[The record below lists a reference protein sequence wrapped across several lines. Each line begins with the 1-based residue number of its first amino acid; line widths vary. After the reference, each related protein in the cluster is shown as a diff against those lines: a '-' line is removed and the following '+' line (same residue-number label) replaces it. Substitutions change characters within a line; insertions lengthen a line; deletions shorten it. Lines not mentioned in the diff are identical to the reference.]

1 MIIAELRLR
10 FCYNQCHLISCKFY
24 SVFDYLR
31 VMNSEPVPHSVAAT
45 IADSLAED
53 GIAEESGANHDTSHP
68 HRSTPK
74 PGNLLQDEMIPSV
87 SGEADAALFNGS
99 AEVASPHLDLALVD
113 AEAAVQAQIQA
124 LVERTKQARPASDA
138 ELLMRASAFAEEKHA
153 GQLRRTGEPYIE
165 HPVAVAGI
173 LAELGMDDTTI
184 AAGLLHDV
192 PEDCGVTFE
201 EMRERFG
208 LEVAQL
214 VEGVTKLKHIDFND
228 KEVKQAENLRK
239 LFLAMAGDVRV
250 IIIKLADR
258 LHNIRTL
265 DPFPEGRKREIAAET
280 LHIFAPIAHRLGIW
294 RIKWELE
301 DRSFKYLD
309 PQVYKQI
316 YGLVQ
321 RTRDER
327 SQLVQGALESLQER
341 LRSEGIQA
349 EVSGRPKHFYSIY
362 QKMIKQGLRFD
373 HIHDLIALRIICNN
387 VPDCYHALGVVH
399 SQWMQVPDMFFDYIA
414 KPKANN
420 YQSLH
425 TKVMGP
431 EGDLIEVQIRTRE
444 MHREAEYGIAA
455 HWRYK
460 AGEQPDQNFGDKLRW
475 LRLVLELQNETA
487 NDAQG
492 FLESLKL
499 DLATDQAFAFTPKG
513 DVVDL
518 PQGSTPIDFAYR
530 IHSDIGN
537 YCVGAKVNGRIV
549 PLNYKLHNG
558 DICEVVTS
566 RTSRGPKRGWLE
578 FVVTPHAKNRIKSY
592 LKRQNFD
599 SNYREGLNRLEKAAQ
614 SERLRLGA
622 IADNETLLK
631 HARALKFKNVA
642 ELLAAI
648 GYGEYSAET
657 ILNRIRAELRAE
669 EKKQDPKANGTSD
682 ETLSGAAASLLNRK
696 KVKTDF
702 DNGEAR
708 QGDLRFSHPPT
719 AYDENSQAISDPR
732 TNGRKNLEG
741 NLLYSLA
748 KCCAPI
754 PGDSVRGYITRGRGI
769 TVHRADCSNLKYY
782 ELREP
787 HRLLDAAW
795 VEQQEQPYQTL
806 IALES
811 NDRVGL
817 LYEVTSVIAERRI
830 NISGVNTYPLKNKRA
845 RLNIAVTINSAE
857 QLNDLME
864 RLRAVAGVSRVHR
877 V

>member
-1 MIIAELRLR
+1 M
-10 FCYNQCHLISCKFY
+10 S
-24 SVFDYLR
+24 
-31 VMNSEPVPHSVAAT
+31 SESAPPSTAAT
-45 IADSLAED
+45 VDHPVAGDDVSSHDDLSSLDATEIHETDSDFTFRNVED
-53 GIAEESGANHDTSHP
+53 YDGLDDEALPDE
-68 HRSTPK
+68 K
-74 PGNLLQDEMIPSV
+74 PGDVTTTE
-87 SGEADAALFNGS
+87 E
-99 AEVASPHLDLALVD
+99 PHQPRLDLALVD

-124 LVERTKQARPASDA
+124 LVERTKQARPTSDA
-138 ELLMRASAFAEEKHA
+138 ELLMSASAFAEEKHA
-153 GQLRRTGEPYIE
+153 GQFRRTGEAYIE
-165 HPVAVAGI
+165 HPIAVAGI

-228 KEVKQAENLRK
+228 KDVKQAENLRK

-250 IIIKLADR
+250 IIVKLADR

-265 DPFPEGRKREIAAET
+265 DPFPEERKREIAAET

-316 YGLVQ
+316 YALVQ

-327 SQLVQGALESLQER
+327 SQLVQGSLEALQNR

-373 HIHDLIALRIICNN
+373 NIHDLIALRVICATI
-387 VPDCYHALGVVH
+387 PDCYHALGVVH
-399 SQWMQVPDMFFDYIA
+399 SQWMQVPEMFFDYIA

-518 PQGSTPIDFAYR
+518 PQGSTPIDFAFR

-558 DICEVVTS
+558 DICEIVTS

-578 FVVTPHAKNRIKSY
+578 FVVTPHAKNRIKSF

-614 SERLRLGA
+614 SERLKLGA
-622 IADNETLLK
+622 IADNAALLK
-631 HARALKFKNVA
+631 HAKLLKFKNVA
-642 ELLAAI
+642 EMLAAI

-657 ILNRIRAELRAE
+657 ILNRIRADLKSE
-669 EKKQDPKANGTSD
+669 EKKHDPKAVPQVD
-682 ETLSGAAASLLNRK
+682 ETLSGAASSLLNRK
-696 KVKTDF
+696 KVKGNSDSGDT
-702 DNGEAR
+702 R
-708 QGDLRFSHPPT
+708 QGDLRFSQPLD
-719 AYDENSQAISDPR
+719 ASDESKPLAK
-732 TNGRKNLEG
+732 GRKTFEG
-741 NLLYSLA
+741 NLLYTLA

-754 PGDSVRGYITRGRGI
+754 PGDSVRGYVTRGRGI
-769 TVHRADCSNLKYY
+769 TVHRVDCSNLKNY
-782 ELREP
+782 EIREP
-787 HRLLDAAW
+787 HRLLDAEW
-795 VEQQEQPYQTL
+795 VEQQGQPYQTL

-845 RLNIAVTINSAE
+845 RLNIAVTIDSAE

-864 RLRAVAGVSRVHR
+864 RLRGVAGVSRVHR